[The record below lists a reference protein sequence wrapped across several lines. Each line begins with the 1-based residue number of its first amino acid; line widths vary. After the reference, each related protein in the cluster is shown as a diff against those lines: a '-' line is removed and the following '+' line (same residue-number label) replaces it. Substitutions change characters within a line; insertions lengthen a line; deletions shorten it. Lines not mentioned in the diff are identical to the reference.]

1 MLFLGTW
8 YVVIQILKPLDHST
22 FTIQLKPPYNCPE
35 VMLFLGFTIEKY
47 KIEDLNPPHE
57 SPQKK
62 KTEEKDEKEK
72 R

>member
-1 MLFLGTW
+1 MLF
-8 YVVIQILKPLDHST
+8 S
-22 FTIQLKPPYNCPE
+22 
-35 VMLFLGFTIEKY
+35 GFTIEKY
-47 KIEDLNPPHE
+47 KIEDSNPPHE